1 MDKRTESLREFLDES
16 VSCYHAV
23 AKIADMMEED
33 GYHKLYEHEDWLLVP
48 GGKYYMVRGGSTLIA
63 FRIPEGKPSGFI
75 LSASHSDRPGFKLK
89 QNLELCTAYTK
100 MATETYGGLLM
111 APWLDRPLSVA
122 GRVMVGCKNGL
133 EKKLINIDKDL
144 ALIPNLAIH
153 MNREANNGVKMNPA
167 VNTLPLMG
175 GKEAAGKLKE
185 MLEKE
190 VGGRI
195 LSHDL
200 YLYVRQK
207 SSVWGVEDEF
217 ISAAGLDDLECAWGC
232 TYGFLHST
240 PCDNIPIL
248 CVFDSEEVGSKSPQG
263 AESRILEMTLQRI
276 CNALDLN
283 MARMQAQSFMVS
295 ADNAHAMHP
304 NHPEMA
310 DPANAPVMNQGVV
323 MKFNSNLSYCTNGLS
338 AAIFHMVA
346 EKAGVPIQHYY
357 NRADIRGGSTLGHVS
372 LIHVSVPTVD
382 IGLPQL
388 AMHSCYE
395 TAGVKDALW
404 LVDVMTEYYG
414 TSLEVTAN
422 GCNLK

>member
-1 MDKRTESLREFLDES
+1 MDTRINNLKAFLDES

-23 AKIADMMEED
+23 AKIADMLEQEH
-33 GYHKLYEHEDWLLVP
+33 YQKLYEHEDWLLVP

-63 FRIPEGKPSGFI
+63 FRIPEGEPSGFI

-111 APWLDRPLSVA
+111 SPWLDRPLSVA
-122 GRVMVGCKNGL
+122 GRVMVESGNGF

-167 VNTLPLMG
+167 VDTLPLMG

-190 VGGRI
+190 AGGKI
-195 LSHDL
+195 LGHDL
-200 YLYVRQK
+200 YLYIRQK
-207 SSVWGVEDEF
+207 ASIWGVEDEF

-232 TYGFLHST
+232 AYGFLKST

-295 ADNAHAMHP
+295 ADNAHAVHP
-304 NHPEMA
+304 NHPEVA
-310 DPANAPVMNQGVV
+310 DAANAPVINQGVV
-323 MKFNSNLSYCTNGLS
+323 MKFNTNLSYCTNGLS
-338 AAIFHMVA
+338 SAIFQMVA
-346 EKAGVPIQHYY
+346 DKAGVPIQHYY
-357 NRADIRGGSTLGHVS
+357 NRADMRGGSTLGHVS

-395 TAGVKDALW
+395 TAGVKDALY
-404 LVDVMTEYYG
+404 LADVMTAYYG

>member
-1 MDKRTESLREFLDES
+1 MDKRIESLKEFLDDS

-23 AKIADMMEED
+23 AKIEQMLAQEN
-33 GYHKLYEHEDWLLVP
+33 YQKLYEHQDWLLVS

-63 FRIPEGKPSGFI
+63 FRIPVGEPSGFI

-89 QNLELCTAYTK
+89 QNLEMCTAYTK

-111 APWLDRPLSVA
+111 NPWLDRPLSIA
-122 GRVMVGCKNGL
+122 GRVMVESENGL

-167 VNTLPLMG
+167 VDTLPLMG

-190 VGGRI
+190 AGGKI
-195 LSHDL
+195 LGHDL
-200 YLYVRQK
+200 YLYIRQK
-207 SSVWGVEDEF
+207 ASVWGVEDEF
-217 ISAAGLDDLECAWGC
+217 ISASGLDDLECAWGC
-232 TYGFLHST
+232 AYGFLKST
-240 PCDNIPIL
+240 PCDNIPIM

-295 ADNAHAMHP
+295 ADNAHAFHP
-304 NHPEMA
+304 NHPEVA
-310 DPANAPVMNQGVV
+310 DAANAPVINQGVV
-323 MKFNSNLSYCTNGLS
+323 MKFNTNLSYCTNGLS
-338 AAIFHMVA
+338 SAIFRMVA
-346 EKAGVPIQHYY
+346 DKAGVPIQHYY
-357 NRADIRGGSTLGHVS
+357 NRADMRGGSTLGHVS

-395 TAGVKDALW
+395 TAGVQDALY
-404 LVDVMTEYYG
+404 LADVMTAYYG
-414 TSLEVTAN
+414 TSLEVTET
-422 GCNLK
+422 GCKLK

>member
-1 MDKRTESLREFLDES
+1 MDKKIENLREFLDYS

-23 AKIADMMEED
+23 EKIADMLNEEN
-33 GYHKLYEHEDWLLVP
+33 YQKLYEHEDWLLVP

-63 FRIPEGKPSGFI
+63 FRIPEGEPSGFI

-111 APWLDRPLSVA
+111 NPWLDRPLSVA
-122 GRVMVGCKNGL
+122 GRVMVESENGF
-133 EKKLINIDKDL
+133 EKKLINLDKDL
-144 ALIPNLAIH
+144 ALIPSLAIH
-153 MNREANNGVKMNPA
+153 MNREANNGVKINPA
-167 VNTLPLMG
+167 VDTLPLMG

-190 VGGRI
+190 AGGKI
-195 LSHDL
+195 LGHDL
-200 YLYVRQK
+200 YLYIRQK
-207 SSVWGVEDEF
+207 ASVWGVEDEF

-232 TYGFLHST
+232 AYGFLKST

-295 ADNAHAMHP
+295 ADNAHAFHP
-304 NHPEMA
+304 NHPEVA
-310 DPANAPVMNQGVV
+310 DAANAPVINQGVV
-323 MKFNSNLSYCTNGLS
+323 MKFNTNLSYCTNGLS
-338 AAIFHMVA
+338 AAIFNMVA
-346 EKAGVPIQHYY
+346 DKAGVPIQNYY
-357 NRADIRGGSTLGHVS
+357 NRADMRGGSTLGHVS

-395 TAGVKDALW
+395 TAGVKDALY
-404 LVDVMTEYYG
+404 LADVMTAYYG
-414 TSLEVTAN
+414 TSLEVTKT